1 MRTDSVAMSD
11 QAIAGAT
18 KEITSRFGSDSV
30 TVRKWANKKSG
41 AQEAHECIRPTDFSR
56 DVAGSDSAEQK
67 LYRMIRQRA
76 IAAQMAEA
84 QAEKTTVKIDV
95 SQAKSG
101 FTATGE
107 VIISPGFL
115 QVYGFDT
122 KTKLEEQP
130 DEESDETADTS
141 NQGLPPLVK

>member
-1 MRTDSVAMSD
+1 M
-11 QAIAGAT
+11 
-18 KEITSRFGSDSV
+18 

-56 DVAGSDSAEQK
+56 DIAGSDSAEQK

-76 IAAQMAEA
+76 IAAQMTEA
-84 QAEKTTVKIDV
+84 QAEKTTVKIDI
-95 SQAKSG
+95 SQAKTG

-107 VIISPGFL
+107 VIVSPGFL

-122 KTKLEEQP
+122 KSKLEEHT

-141 NQGLPPLVK
+141 NQ